1 MITGIHPYLVLDGRG
16 QEAINF
22 YKEAL
27 DAEITELHTFDD
39 MPEDPDFS
47 LPEGAA
53 QLVMNAQLKVC
64 GTELF
69 MLSDIFP
76 GMPYQL
82 GSQVTVALII
92 DEKAQAKVIFDNLKD
107 GGEIGMEL
115 QETFWSPA
123 YGQVTDKFGVSW
135 QISTEQSNHN
145 V

>member
-53 QLVMNAQLKVC
+53 QLVMNAQLKVG